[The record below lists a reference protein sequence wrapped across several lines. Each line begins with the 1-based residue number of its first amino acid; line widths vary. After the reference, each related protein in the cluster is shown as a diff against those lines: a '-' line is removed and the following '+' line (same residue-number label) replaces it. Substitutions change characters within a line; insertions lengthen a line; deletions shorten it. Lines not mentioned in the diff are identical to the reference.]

1 MFNETDRK
9 LPLLRFCEQSI
20 CRLLY
25 LLLVLIFMQTSV
37 QADLISVKRNKSI
50 ELKNGQMNM
59 LFKIDFR
66 EFDKDRILE
75 FRFYDQPFVNIT
87 VLHDPGKNN
96 PKFTSFSSKI
106 ISLDKNQVAAV
117 NKIHDQLK
125 ILKFKNTFPWKESFN
140 KRGDIYYVHS
150 LQEYLPVTDSA
161 SKSISV
167 PQVFIFYKGFKDEY
181 PEVYSEIVNLINTF
195 S

>member
-1 MFNETDRK
+1 MFHKTAHN
-9 LPLLRFCEQSI
+9 PQFLRFCKKSI

-25 LLLVLIFMQTSV
+25 LLLVLIFMQPSA
-37 QADLISVKRNKSI
+37 QADLISVKKNKAI

-96 PKFTSFSSKI
+96 PKFTSFSSRI
-106 ISLDKNQVAAV
+106 ISLDKNQITAAS
-117 NKIHDQLK
+117 KIHDQLK

-181 PEVYSEIVNLINTF
+181 PAVYAEIVSLID
-195 S
+195 SLQ

>member
-1 MFNETDRK
+1 MFH
-9 LPLLRFCEQSI
+9 
-20 CRLLY
+20 RLLY
-25 LLLVLIFMQTSV
+25 ILLALILMQTSV
-37 QADLISVKRNKSI
+37 QADLISVKKNKTV

-106 ISLDKNQVAAV
+106 VSLDKNQVAAV

-125 ILKFKNTFPWKESFN
+125 VLKFKNTFPWKENFN
-140 KRGDIYYVHS
+140 KRGDIYYIHS
-150 LQEYLPVTDSA
+150 LQEYLPVSDSA

-167 PQVFIFYKGFKDEY
+167 SQVFIFYKGFKDEY
-181 PEVYSEIVNLINTF
+181 PAVYGEIADLINGLQ
-195 S
+195 

>member
-1 MFNETDRK
+1 MFHKTAHN
-9 LPLLRFCEQSI
+9 PQFLRFCKKSI
-20 CRLLY
+20 CRLPY
-25 LLLVLIFMQTSV
+25 LLLVLILMQTSV
-37 QADLISVKRNKSI
+37 QADLISAKKNKAI

-66 EFDKDRILE
+66 EFDKDRIME

-106 ISLDKNQVAAV
+106 ISLDKNQIAAV
-117 NKIHDQLK
+117 CKIHEQLK

-150 LQEYLPVTDSA
+150 LQEYLPVLDSA

-181 PEVYSEIVNLINTF
+181 PAVYAEIVNLID
-195 S
+195 SLQ

>member
-1 MFNETDRK
+1 MFH
-9 LPLLRFCEQSI
+9 
-20 CRLLY
+20 RLLY
-25 LLLVLIFMQTSV
+25 ILSALILMQTSV
-37 QADLISVKRNKSI
+37 QADLISVKKNKAI
-50 ELKNGQMNM
+50 ELKNGQMSM

-125 ILKFKNTFPWKESFN
+125 ILKFKNTFPWKENFN
-140 KRGDIYYVHS
+140 KRGDIYYIYS

-161 SKSISV
+161 SKSISM

-181 PEVYSEIVNLINTF
+181 PAVYAEIVNLIDSF